1 MLKSL
6 EIFGFKS
13 FADRIRFDFA
23 PGTTGVVGPNGSG
36 KSNVVDSIKWILGDQ
51 SAKSL
56 RGKEM
61 TDVIFNG
68 ASGRKPS
75 AFAEATLT
83 FDNSTGFLPV
93 ETAEVQI
100 GRRIS
105 RSGEGEYLINRAP
118 ARLKDIRDLFMGTG
132 AGSATYCIIE
142 QGRVEQILQ
151 ANASARRLV
160 FEEAAGISRYKNR
173 KLDAERK
180 LERVDQNVARL
191 TDIVNEVEAQL
202 NAIRN
207 QAVKAAK
214 YRQISEQLRELWLG
228 LAADQYREQSAK
240 LAEVEAQ
247 LATQNST
254 GAEWDGRIA
263 EIQSSLARVESEIAR
278 LDETLRDVDGRRADL
293 REESARQ
300 EATVRHQS
308 SRVRELEADLVRLRR
323 QRTSIESRGRDAAQG
338 LENARQQAAR
348 IDEELA
354 AREAVLAERAR
365 ESAEITAELAA
376 QRKAL
381 EAERQGLHDKHH
393 ELSEASHRQSV
404 LNGQAD
410 ELRVSLSSNRQQRAA
425 LEKQIEEVRDEL
437 ARQAEQ
443 VATAAEAATAEREA
457 LDRLERDR
465 LALAGVQEQFH
476 KTLADRR
483 EQRSA
488 WRARKSVLEDLESRQ
503 EGLGLGVRE
512 ILSRAA
518 NTKVAPWNQVIGSVA
533 DLFEVD
539 LEWAPLIEIALGRRS
554 EAVVVDD
561 LVPFLDYLSRS
572 SVPLSGRVGFIPS
585 TNAAHGRGPQPSAN
599 EPATRRPAGRSVHR
613 FLETLA
619 ADAAARVDL
628 RSQPGVE
635 CRADSLVRT
644 SDKAPAL
651 AEQLLADAWIV
662 DTVETAFALAAGPGR
677 GCRFVTL
684 QGELVEA
691 DGTLTVGALRGEI
704 TLVSQ
709 KSELRRLRQD
719 LVRIDR
725 QIQEDEERSE
735 SILASLGEADTEL
748 HAGKLRLDAASEH
761 HHACKREL
769 AERERE
775 LARLDAQH
783 QGLEAAAQQQ
793 EGKLEQTQEES
804 AQAALTFAA
813 LDGQIQASRQHL
825 GDLETEL
832 ATLESRSVVV
842 VRRQNTEQ
850 LEIAKHEERRG
861 ALRQDEERLERE
873 QLQFRQQSAEAD
885 RRVQQ
890 VLGDRRRIS
899 LHILNTNA
907 ALAECCVK
915 VQELAADSARLGG
928 EKDGLRKERAGLMKE
943 ESALSEERRRAGD
956 RLHQLELQARELSR
970 ERESLVARIDEE
982 YQVRLSEIVESG
994 ISALANF
1001 AAKKQSEAATEG
1013 HAESSAAADP
1023 AARDAS
1029 AMPDAP
1035 TSTSDVPLTDAQLAE
1050 IREEIEAQVN
1060 RLRRQLKAMG
1070 SVNTESLHDLDEMEN
1085 RFTHLSE
1092 QLADLVEA
1100 KKTLEEI
1107 LRRINAESTRLFAE
1121 SFQSIRA
1128 HFQELFRKFFGGG
1141 EGDVVLENPDDILEC
1156 GIEIVARPPGKELRS
1171 LSLLSGGEKTLTAV
1185 ALLLAIFKSR
1195 PSPFCILDEVDAA
1208 LDEANVERFAG
1219 VLREFKQ
1226 TTQFIMITHSK
1237 RSMAAADLLYGVTME
1252 ESGVSKRLS
1261 VRFED
1266 VDENG
1271 AIRGAAS
1278 QPPASRRG
1286 RDAA

>member
-105 RSGEGEYLINRAP
+105 RNGEGEYLINRAP
-118 ARLKDIRDLFMGTG
+118 ARLKDIRDLLMGTG

-160 FEEAAGISRYKNR
+160 FEEAAGISRYKSR

-247 LATQNST
+247 LAAQNST

-365 ESAEITAELAA
+365 EAAEITAELAA

-410 ELRVSLSSNRQQRAA
+410 ELRVSLESNRQQRAA
-425 LEKQIEEVRDEL
+425 LEKQINEVRDDL

-443 VATAAEAATAEREA
+443 VASAAEAATAEREA
-457 LDRLERDR
+457 LDQLERDR

-518 NTKVAPWNQVIGSVA
+518 STKVAPWNQVIGSVA

-585 TNAAHGRGPQPSAN
+585 ANTAHGRDSQASPN
-599 EPATRRPAGRSVHR
+599 EPAGRRPAGRSVHR

-684 QGELVEA
+684 QGELIEA
-691 DGTLTVGALRGEI
+691 DGTLTVGALRGET

-725 QIQEDEERSE
+725 QIQEDEEHSE
-735 SILASLGEADTEL
+735 SILASLGDADTEL
-748 HAGKLRLDAASEH
+748 HAGKLRLDAASERH
-761 HHACKREL
+761 HTCKREL
-769 AERERE
+769 AERERD

-783 QGLEAAAQQQ
+783 QALDVAAQQQ

-813 LDGQIQASRQHL
+813 LDGQIQSSRQHL
-825 GDLETEL
+825 GELETEL
-832 ATLESRSVVV
+832 ATLDSRSVVV

-873 QLQFRQQSAEAD
+873 HLQFRQQSAEAD

-907 ALAECCVK
+907 ALAECCIK
-915 VQELAADSARLGG
+915 VQELGADAARLGG

-956 RLHQLELQARELSR
+956 RLHQLELQTRELSR

-1001 AAKKQSEAATEG
+1001 AAKKQSEAATESATG
-1013 HAESSAAADP
+1013 EPSATDAAIGDTSATPSASDAE
-1023 AARDAS
+1023 
-1029 AMPDAP
+1029 
-1035 TSTSDVPLTDAQLAE
+1035 LTDAQLADV
-1050 IREEIEAQVN
+1050 REEIEAQVN

-1208 LDEANVERFAG
+1208 LDEANVERFAA

-1278 QPPASRRG
+1278 QQPAPRRG

>member
-105 RSGEGEYLINRAP
+105 RNGEGEYLINRSP
-118 ARLKDIRDLFMGTG
+118 ARLKDIRDLLMGTG

-240 LAEVEAQ
+240 LTEVEAQ

-254 GAEWDGRIA
+254 GAEWDVRIA

-338 LENARQQAAR
+338 LENASQQAAR

-365 ESAEITAELAA
+365 EAAEITAELTA

-410 ELRVSLSSNRQQRAA
+410 ELRVSLASNRQQRAA
-425 LEKQIEEVRDEL
+425 LEKQINEVRDEL

-443 VATAAEAATAEREA
+443 VASAADAAAAEREA

-512 ILSRAA
+512 ILGRAA
-518 NTKVAPWNQVIGSVA
+518 TAKVAPWNQVIGSVA

-554 EAVVVDD
+554 EAVVVEN
-561 LVPFLDYLSRS
+561 LEPFLDYLSRAA
-572 SVPLSGRVGFIPS
+572 VPLAGRVAFIPHRGDSS
-585 TNAAHGRGPQPSAN
+585 TAARAPRLSRSA
-599 EPATRRPAGRSVHR
+599 PKHSVNR
-613 FLETLA
+613 FLDALA
-619 ADAAARVDL
+619 ADPPERVDL
-628 RSQPGVE
+628 RSHAGVQ
-635 CRADSLVRT
+635 CRADSLVR
-644 SDKAPAL
+644 SSSKAPAL
-651 AEQLLADAWIV
+651 AEQLLADVWIV
-662 DTVETAFALAAGPGR
+662 DAVETAFALAAGEGR
-677 GCRFVTL
+677 GSRFVTL
-684 QGELVEA
+684 QGELIES
-691 DGTLTVGALRGEI
+691 DGMLVVGVLRGET

-709 KSELRRLRQD
+709 KRELRRLRHD
-719 LVRIDR
+719 LARIDR
-725 QIQEDEERSE
+725 QIQEDEERAS
-735 SILASLGEADTEL
+735 SILASLGEAD
-748 HAGKLRLDAASEH
+748 S
-761 HHACKREL
+761 
-769 AERERE
+769 
-775 LARLDAQH
+775 
-783 QGLEAAAQQQ
+783 
-793 EGKLEQTQEES
+793 
-804 AQAALTFAA
+804 
-813 LDGQIQASRQHL
+813 
-825 GDLETEL
+825 
-832 ATLESRSVVV
+832 
-842 VRRQNTEQ
+842 
-850 LEIAKHEERRG
+850 
-861 ALRQDEERLERE
+861 
-873 QLQFRQQSAEAD
+873 
-885 RRVQQ
+885 
-890 VLGDRRRIS
+890 
-899 LHILNTNA
+899 
-907 ALAECCVK
+907 
-915 VQELAADSARLGG
+915 
-928 EKDGLRKERAGLMKE
+928 
-943 ESALSEERRRAGD
+943 
-956 RLHQLELQARELSR
+956 ELQAGK
-970 ERESLVARIDEE
+970 
-982 YQVRLSEIVESG
+982 QRL
-994 ISALANF
+994 
-1001 AAKKQSEAATEG
+1001 
-1013 HAESSAAADP
+1013 
-1023 AARDAS
+1023 
-1029 AMPDAP
+1029 
-1035 TSTSDVPLTDAQLAE
+1035 
-1050 IREEIEAQVN
+1050 
-1060 RLRRQLKAMG
+1060 
-1070 SVNTESLHDLDEMEN
+1070 
-1085 RFTHLSE
+1085 E
-1092 QLADLVEA
+1092 QA
-1100 KKTLEEI
+1100 
-1107 LRRINAESTRLFAE
+1107 
-1121 SFQSIRA
+1121 
-1128 HFQELFRKFFGGG
+1128 
-1141 EGDVVLENPDDILEC
+1141 
-1156 GIEIVARPPGKELRS
+1156 
-1171 LSLLSGGEKTLTAV
+1171 
-1185 ALLLAIFKSR
+1185 
-1195 PSPFCILDEVDAA
+1195 
-1208 LDEANVERFAG
+1208 
-1219 VLREFKQ
+1219 
-1226 TTQFIMITHSK
+1226 
-1237 RSMAAADLLYGVTME
+1237 
-1252 ESGVSKRLS
+1252 
-1261 VRFED
+1261 
-1266 VDENG
+1266 
-1271 AIRGAAS
+1271 
-1278 QPPASRRG
+1278 
-1286 RDAA
+1286 

>member
-83 FDNSTGFLPV
+83 FDNSSGFLPV

-105 RSGEGEYLINRAP
+105 RNGEGEYLINRAP
-118 ARLKDIRDLFMGTG
+118 ARLKDIRDLFLGTG

-173 KLDAERK
+173 KIDAERK

-191 TDIVNEVEAQL
+191 TDIVDEVEAQL
-202 NAIRN
+202 NAIRS

-214 YRQISEQLRELWLG
+214 YRQVSEQLRELWLG
-228 LAADQYREQSAK
+228 LAADQYREQSAQ
-240 LAEVEAQ
+240 LAQVEAQ
-247 LATQNST
+247 LATQNTS
-254 GAEWDGRIA
+254 GAEWDSRIA
-263 EIQSSLARVESEIAR
+263 EIQSALARVETEIAR
-278 LDETLRDVDGRRADL
+278 IDERLREAEGRRADL
-293 REESARQ
+293 REESARH

-308 SRVRELEADLVRLRR
+308 SRIRELEADLVRLRR
-323 QRTSIESRGRDAAQG
+323 QRTSIESRGRDAEEG
-338 LENARQQAAR
+338 LENSRQQAAR
-348 IDEELA
+348 MDEELA
-354 AREAVLAERAR
+354 ARGSVLAERAR
-365 ESAEITAELAA
+365 EAADLAA
-376 QRKAL
+376 DVAARRKAL
-381 EAERQGLHDKHH
+381 EAERQSLLDKHR
-393 ELSEASHRQSV
+393 ELNDAAHRQSV
-404 LNGQAD
+404 LNTQTD
-410 ELRVSLSSNRQQRAA
+410 ELRVALAANRQQRTGLERRIEQCGEEAA
-425 LEKQIEEVRDEL
+425 SHG
-437 ARQAEQ
+437 EQ
-443 VATAAEAATAEREA
+443 VAQAAAAVSQEREA
-457 LDRLERDR
+457 LDRLERER

-476 KTLADRR
+476 KTQADRR

-503 EGLGLGVRE
+503 DGLGLGVRE

-518 NTKVAPWNQVIGSVA
+518 SAKAEPWNQVVGSVA

-554 EAVVVDD
+554 VAVVVED
-561 LVPFLDYLSRS
+561 LGPFLDYLSRA
-572 SVPLSGRVGFIPS
+572 SVPLAGRVGFIPKARTAS
-585 TNAAHGRGPQPSAN
+585 KSSRAEKAARNPAARSVDRFLDGLAA
-599 EPATRRPAGRSVHR
+599 EPATP
-613 FLETLA
+613 
-619 ADAAARVDL
+619 VDL
-628 RSQPGVE
+628 KSHPGVQ
-635 CRADSLVRT
+635 CRADSLVR
-644 SDKAPAL
+644 SSPKVPAL

-662 DTVETAFALAAGPGR
+662 DSVETAFALAAGPGR

-684 QGELVEA
+684 QGELVES
-691 DGTLTVGALRGEI
+691 DGTLTVGALGGET

-709 KSELRRLRQD
+709 KSELRRLRRD
-719 LVRIDR
+719 LVLIDR
-725 QIQEDEERSE
+725 QIQDDEQRCD
-735 SILASLGEADTEL
+735 SILASLGEADSEL
-748 HAGKLRLDAASEH
+748 QAGKLRLEQSVEH
-761 HHACKREL
+761 HAACKTEL
-769 AERERE
+769 AERQRE
-775 LARLDAQH
+775 LERLESQRQALD
-783 QGLEAAAQQQ
+783 EASQLQ
-793 EGKLEQTQEES
+793 EHKLEQTLEEMTG
-804 AQAALTFAA
+804 AALTFAA

-825 GDLETEL
+825 SQLETEL
-832 ATLESRSVVV
+832 TTLEAQSTVVA
-842 VRRQNTEQ
+842 RRHNAEQ
-850 LEIAKHEERRG
+850 LEIAKHEERRE
-861 ALRQDEERLERE
+861 ALRQEEERLERE
-873 QLQFRQQSAEAD
+873 RRQFRQQSEEAD

-907 ALAECCVK
+907 ALAECCIK
-915 VQELAADSARLGG
+915 VQDFGAEASRLSS
-928 EKDGLRKERAGLMKE
+928 EKANLRKERAGFTKE
-943 ESALSEERRRAGD
+943 EAGLSEERRRASD
-956 RLHQLELQARELSR
+956 RLHQLELQTRELHR
-970 ERESLVARIDEE
+970 ERESLAARIDEE
-982 YQVRLSEIVESG
+982 YQVQLQEVVDSG
-994 ISALANF
+994 VSALA
-1001 AAKKQSEAATEG
+1001 AYSAKQRAEASPEEPASETPSNER
-1013 HAESSAAADP
+1013 AESSP
-1023 AARDAS
+1023 AVVS
-1029 AMPDAP
+1029 GPSLP
-1035 TSTSDVPLTDAQLAE
+1035 EV
-1050 IREEIEAQVN
+1050 REEIEAQVN
-1060 RLRRQLKAMG
+1060 RLRRQLKLMG

-1141 EGDVVLENPDDILEC
+1141 EGDVVLEDPNDILEC

-1271 AIRGAAS
+1271 AIRGAES
-1278 QPPASRRG
+1278 QPQRPSGRRG